1 MQAKVVEARIGCA
14 VRASFCGISRILF
27 PLSRDGDHLS
37 HPVSRAPS
45 STQHHFQPGRVPRWG
60 LTRDLKVV
68 LDGAGCD
75 YYPRVSSR
83 IRGKSG
89 QATLPLLRLAPHGVF
104 RAAPLTRMPGGLLPR
119 LFTLTPLHFQV
130 FLQNSIRSL
139 AKPESGAGRYI
150 FCDTVRHPGFTS
162 WAPPISRGMLPS
174 GVRTFLWQNKYQA
187 SDHPPQ
193 ERVTQSEVECE
204 FEFRSGRAPA
214 RTAVGRPIETSG
226 AAPLIV

>member
-1 MQAKVVEARIGCA
+1 VRRTGLVLWHKPNSVPAFARW
-14 VRASFCGISRILF
+14 RSFISLGF
-27 PLSRDGDHLS
+27 PSAQL
-37 HPVSRAPS
+37 
-45 STQHHFQPGRVPRWG
+45 HFQ
-60 LTRDLKVV
+60 V
-68 LDGAGCD
+68 LRKTPIRSFARPESGAGCD
-75 YYPRVSSR
+75 YYPRAFSR
-83 IRGKSG
+83 FRGKSG
-89 QATLPLLRLAPHGVF
+89 QATLPLLCLAPHGVF

-214 RTAVGRPIETSG
+214 RTAVGRSIETSG